1 MATPFLPIYPYTR
14 DAFVP
19 QRRLDPINLVFA
31 GSLADIT
38 TVRNVVM
45 NVLACWTDKLV
56 SDQYFHE
63 PLTPVIGHRQDLNQ
77 TDSLLSGFTGRL
89 HTRSYQVFTADP
101 RIGGRF
107 VASPIHIDKWAA
119 CGDAA
124 DSFNL
129 ARDGAV
135 ARLRAR
141 GYEATFLQLATPD
154 AIAQC
159 DGRLTP
165 WDGRTAVVAQAGFL
179 RGLGFSVAP

>member
-1 MATPFLPIYPYTR
+1 MGTPFLPIYPYTR

-31 GSLADIT
+31 GSLADIV
-38 TVRNVVM
+38 TVRSIVV
-45 NVLACWTDKLV
+45 NELGCGTDKMV

-63 PLTPVIGHRQDLNQ
+63 PFDPVISHRQDLNQ
-77 TDSLLSGFTGRL
+77 TDALFSGFTGRL

-101 RIGGRF
+101 QIGRF
-107 VASPIHIDKWAA
+107 VASPIHIDKWAL

-135 ARLRAR
+135 ATLRAR
-141 GYEATFLQLATPD
+141 GYEATFLERATPD
-154 AIAQC
+154 AVPQC

-165 WDGRTAVVAQAGFL
+165 WDGRTAVVAQSGFL
-179 RGLGFSVAP
+179 TNLGFSVSP